1 MARRKRWGPFDKRV
15 KVTRLVPAGYGHE
28 RLVHAHSHTEKLFR
42 LAWQANHTGPMYG
55 SSSGCDLL
63 FHLLQNS
70 DVSTGGLFFGK
81 APEAVTERDRKV
93 AATVI
98 QWLGTNVG
106 MGFLHMVLSKNCD
119 TWGMVQLID
128 QAVRY
133 GGILGEGAVRLRGR
147 RRLKR
152 GVMLREPREEA
163 RR

>member
-1 MARRKRWGPFDKRV
+1 MARRKLWGPFDKRV

-28 RLVHAHSHTEKLFR
+28 RLVHARSHTEKLFR

-63 FHLLQNS
+63 FHLLQDS
-70 DVSTGGLFFGK
+70 DVNTGGLFFGK

-106 MGFLHMVLSKNCD
+106 MGFLHMVLSKNAD
-119 TWGMVQLID
+119 TY
-128 QAVRY
+128 AFVRLMDDACRY
-133 GGILGEGAVRLRGR
+133 VLGHGRVALRGR

-152 GVMLREPREEA
+152 AVRLRERREEA
-163 RR
+163 R